1 MVPRL
6 AAEGS
11 SFHGAFLYYC
21 HDKKA
26 RTSARVAWAETVN
39 LMTDCCETAV
49 KVMAYTAKVASR
61 LKQAAGKKRA
71 GDKVEK
77 PVISYSLSW
86 HPEQKPDKETML
98 AAARET
104 ITELG
109 LDEHEAMIVAHR
121 DEPQPH
127 VHVIVNRIHP
137 LTGMAANLYRS
148 KRKLQKWAR
157 EYQRKEGT
165 MYCPKREE
173 NHRKRK
179 QGQHTR
185 YVDPVIA
192 EAWKNSRDGEG
203 FASLMEA
210 KGYQLA
216 RGRKRLVVVDAHGK
230 TVNPVRHLEDV
241 KAKAF
246 HERMEGIDP
255 ASLPEPEEILA
266 KRKHESAAHDDRL
279 NDFEARVSKAM
290 GDFDQ
295 RQAEEWRLAT
305 DSSRRRVENKR
316 TALEAHYHLD
326 QREATIA
333 RLQHKLDSAGFI
345 PRIARRLF
353 GTDRKLTDHLEKLKA
368 NQSAAKQRFEEGLS
382 AFEKSEERTIER
394 LEERQAQRRKSEI
407 KRLEA
412 WRPKQKDRTISK
424 AISDQTKTLAEDRH
438 PPSPSMGQ

>member
-1 MVPRL
+1 MPRL

-104 ITELG
+104 IAELG

-157 EYQRKEGT
+157 AYQRKEGT

-173 NHRKRK
+173 NHQKRK
-179 QGQHTR
+179 QGQHTK

-203 FASLMEA
+203 FARSLKT
-210 KGYQLA
+210 KGYELA

-230 TVNPVRHLEDV
+230 TINPVRHLEDA
-241 KAKAF
+241 KAKNF
-246 HERMEGIDP
+246 QERMADVDP
-255 ASLPEPEEILA
+255 AQLRTPEEIVKERRMDGNSQDERLA
-266 KRKHESAAHDDRL
+266 EYEERAL
-279 NDFEARVSKAM
+279 KAM
-290 GDFDQ
+290 SELDQ
-295 RQAEEWRLAT
+295 RQAEEWRVAS
-305 DSSRRRVENKR
+305 DHSRQRVEKKR
-316 TALEAHYHLD
+316 SELTDYYKLD
-326 QREATIA
+326 QRQAAMA
-333 RLQHKLDSAGFI
+333 RMQQKLDAPRLI
-345 PRIARRLF
+345 PRFARRLF
-353 GTDRKLTDHLEKLKA
+353 GTDRKLSEQLKQLEA
-368 NQSAAKQRFEEGLS
+368 TQAAAKQRFGESFS
-382 AFEKSEERTIER
+382 AFEKSEDRSLER
-394 LEERQAQRRKSEI
+394 LSDRQSQRRKDEAA
-407 KRLEA
+407 RLEK
-412 WRPKQKDRTISK
+412 WRPKQRGETSHRE
-424 AISDQTKTLAEDRH
+424 TLDWDHTLSEDRQ
-438 PPSPSMGQ
+438 PPSPGIGR